1 MQIFNK
7 KDNDIVNLLNDLKLV
22 QGRINTLINETEK
35 ISNPPLYSFITSDE
49 RREVLDYLIPIVT
62 GMYTLDDI
70 KKDRVTNTEKL
81 LEGLKNIGI
90 FLTNFSNSIEQYKD
104 ISGQIQDLKQQE
116 TSIKRKLGIS

>member
-7 KDNDIVNLLNDLKLV
+7 KDNDIVNLLNDLKLI
-22 QGRINTLINETEK
+22 QNRIDILTDESKK
-35 ISNPPLYSFITSDE
+35 ISDPPLYSFTTSDE
-49 RREVLDYLIPIVT
+49 KRDVLDYLIPIIT

-70 KKDRVTNTEKL
+70 KKDRVTNVEKL
-81 LEGLKNIGI
+81 LEGLKKIGV
-90 FLTNFSNSIEQYKD
+90 FLTNFSNSIEQYED

>member
-7 KDNDIVNLLNDLKLV
+7 KDNDIINLLNDLKLV
-22 QGRINTLINETEK
+22 QNRIDILIDESKK

-62 GMYTLDDI
+62 GMYTLEDI
-70 KKDRVTNTEKL
+70 KKDRVTNTERL

-90 FLTNFSNSIEQYKD
+90 FLTNFSNNIEQYKD

>member
-22 QGRINTLINETEK
+22 QGRINTLINEAEK
-35 ISNPPLYSFITSDE
+35 ISTPPLYSFITSE
-49 RREVLDYLIPIVT
+49 EKREVLDYLTPIVT
-62 GMYTLDDI
+62 GMYTLEDI

-90 FLTNFSNSIEQYKD
+90 FLTNFSNSIEQYED

-116 TSIKRKLGIS
+116 TLIKRKLGIS

>member
-22 QGRINTLINETEK
+22 QNRIDILIDESKK
-35 ISNPPLYSFITSDE
+35 ISNPPLCSFITSDE
-49 RREVLDYLIPIVT
+49 RREILDYLIPIVT
-62 GMYTLDDI
+62 GMYTLEDI

-90 FLTNFSNSIEQYKD
+90 FLTNFSNSIEQYED

-116 TSIKRKLGIS
+116 TLIKRKLGIS

>member
-22 QGRINTLINETEK
+22 QGRINTLINEAEK
-35 ISNPPLYSFITSDE
+35 ISTPPLYSFITSE
-49 RREVLDYLIPIVT
+49 EKREVLDYLTPIVT

-90 FLTNFSNSIEQYKD
+90 FLTNFSNSIEQYED

>member
-62 GMYTLDDI
+62 GMYTLEDI